1 MIDRTTI
8 AAIST
13 AYGYGGIGVIRI
25 SGAKVKKLMRH
36 FFGKE
41 LKPRLAFYKRIKTSN
56 DEILDSTVCIFFKG
70 PSSYTGEDLLEIHT
84 HGNPIIM
91 ESILEVIFSQGV
103 RPATPG
109 EFTERAFINNKLNLT
124 QAEAVSDLIYSSSIA
139 SVKAANASIQG
150 VFSDQIS
157 LLSDKLLTTRAKIEA
172 SIDFPED
179 DIPESTKKETSL
191 ILNEVIS
198 LCENLVESAKSGIKM
213 NEKHTYCVVGQPN
226 AGKSSLVNSLIGNNA
241 SIVSSIPGT
250 TRDSLQYDIRINDY
264 LVSIIDTAGLRQ
276 TSDEIEI
283 EGIERT
289 KMAIQ
294 RSQRVLYV
302 VDDSIGF
309 TEKDKTILKNFSISD
324 YDLVFNKIDLS
335 GSKAGIKNSNINS
348 IYISIKENL
357 GMKNLTDFLIKSNVG
372 GKEGEVPASA
382 RVRHLNNANLA
393 LDSLYTAKKYND
405 NQELEFVA
413 EELKNAYNHLVAILG
428 TDVSEKLLDEIFSK
442 FCIGK

>member
-13 AYGYGGIGVIRI
+13 AYGYSGIGVIRI
-25 SGAKVKKLMRH
+25 SGANVKKLMRYL
-36 FFGKE
+36 FRKE
-41 LKPRLAFYKRIKTSN
+41 LKPRLASYKRIKTSN
-56 DEILDSTVCIFFKG
+56 GEVLDATVCIFFKG

-103 RPATPG
+103 RPAAPG

-179 DIPESTKKETSL
+179 DIPESTKKETYS

-198 LCENLVESAKSGIKM
+198 LCEKLVESAKSGIKM

-276 TSDEIEI
+276 TTDEIEI

-294 RSQRVLYV
+294 RSQRVLYI

-335 GSKAGIKNSNINS
+335 GSKACIKNSNISS
-348 IYISIKENL
+348 IYVSIKENL
-357 GMKNLTDFLIKSNVG
+357 GMKNLTDFLIKSNIG

-382 RVRHLNNANLA
+382 RARHLNNANLA

-405 NQELEFVA
+405 NYELEFVA
-413 EELKNAYNHLVAILG
+413 EELKNAYNHLAAILG